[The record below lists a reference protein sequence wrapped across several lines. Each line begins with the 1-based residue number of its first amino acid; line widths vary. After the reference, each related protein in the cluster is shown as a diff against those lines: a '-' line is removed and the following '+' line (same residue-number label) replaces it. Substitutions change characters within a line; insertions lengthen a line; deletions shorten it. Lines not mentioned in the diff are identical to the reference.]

1 MAQIG
6 RDARMVLDGCLGRT
20 PDPLVRRPSR
30 PGQPA
35 TARGARVLRVSEVV
49 RETADAISFVLEDPA
64 GRAISFQPGQ
74 FFTLLLDVGGR
85 SYRRAY
91 SACSSHRDTARVRLA
106 VKRVAGG
113 RVSEHLIEHLRAGQ
127 LVRVLG
133 PSGQFVCAPRAD
145 AARHIVLIGGGSGIT
160 PLLAIAEAVLAGE
173 PGSRV
178 SLIYGN
184 RSAADIVL
192 RARLEAL
199 AAAYPARFALRH
211 VLEQAPA
218 PADAPAHDAG
228 ERGQLSGE
236 VLSRVLAGCERPDRG
251 GDDDGHASDGDGD
264 EGGDRPLPRSYYLCG
279 PAPMLAAA
287 RAVLE
292 ARGVVAGDI
301 HEERFTQPHL
311 RRQDAAQATGGRVRI
326 AMAAGDSVSAGVHEF
341 EVGAGQSVLDAALA
355 AGVSLPFSCTMGGC
369 GACKLRRRAGDL
381 LMEEPNCLSTDER
394 AAGYVLSCVGRPSG
408 PVELSLGDAEET
420 Q

>member
-1 MAQIG
+1 MP
-6 RDARMVLDGCLGRT
+6 VLYN
-20 PDPLVRRPSR
+20 
-30 PGQPA
+30 
-35 TARGARVLRVSEVV
+35 
-49 RETADAISFVLEDPA
+49 ADLSPYA
-64 GRAISFQPGQ
+64 
-74 FFTLLLDVGGR
+74 
-85 SYRRAY
+85 
-91 SACSSHRDTARVRLA
+91 ARVRLA

-113 RVSEHLIEHLRAGQ
+113 RVSEHLLTHLRAGQ

-145 AARHIVLIGGGSGIT
+145 ASRHIVLIGGGSGIT
-160 PLLAIAEAVLAGE
+160 PLLAIAEAVLADE

-199 AAAYPARFALRH
+199 AAAYPVRFALRH
-211 VLEQAPA
+211 VLEQTPA
-218 PADAPAHDAG
+218 PADAPAHDSG

-236 VLSRVLAGCERPDRG
+236 VLGRVLAGCERPDDDG
-251 GDDDGHASDGDGD
+251 DNDDGDD
-264 EGGDRPLPRSYYLCG
+264 GDRPLPRSYYLCG

-292 ARGVVAGDI
+292 ARGVDAGDI